1 MRIIENKTQWE
12 EMVGHILTFKYLNKQ
27 ELAIILK
34 AGSVITYDTDEVLAK
49 EGELE
54 PWFFGILEGTVSVS
68 VSEKNKK
75 ETYMNSLGPG
85 DIFGEAGIFL
95 NVPRTA
101 TITAM
106 GPCTVFR
113 IHRNDLSAFFKQN
126 PVATNKMLLV
136 IIYGLLRKLRAANL
150 ELAFERRED
159 IDQSDIDAMVD
170 RILNN

>member
-1 MRIIENKTQWE
+1 MRTINETSEWE
-12 EMVGHILTFKYLNKQ
+12 EQVGHILTFKYLSKT
-27 ELAIILK
+27 ELSILLK
-34 AGSVITYDTDEVLAK
+34 AGTVHAYDAEEVLAK

-54 PWFFGILEGTVSVS
+54 PWFFGILEGTVSVT
-68 VSEKNKK
+68 VSEKHKK

-113 IHRNDLSAFFKQN
+113 IHRKDLSEFFKQN